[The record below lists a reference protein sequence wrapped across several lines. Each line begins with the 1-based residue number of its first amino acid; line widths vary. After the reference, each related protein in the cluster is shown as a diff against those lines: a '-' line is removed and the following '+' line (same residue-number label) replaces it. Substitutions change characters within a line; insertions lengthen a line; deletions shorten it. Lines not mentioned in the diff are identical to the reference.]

1 MSKFVSKETIS
12 ARVNCIYV
20 SSEAHCTFVV
30 NSNKEWSV
38 NKSAKLFALILISS
52 LTLGGCANAG
62 NKSMKDASPASVEAQ
77 LIIGQTTKAQV
88 EAMFGSPYETKYTDG
103 GLLIWTYRYDNTSA
117 LTMETV
123 GSVVLT
129 AGLMGTKAKGTR
141 NELVVLF
148 DENDVVKR
156 FNMSN
161 SPIEAGTGIF

>member
-1 MSKFVSKETIS
+1 MTM
-12 ARVNCIYV
+12 NL
-20 SSEAHCTFVV
+20 
-30 NSNKEWSV
+30 
-38 NKSAKLFALILISS
+38 KLFSVLLIALV
-52 LTLGGCANAG
+52 TLGGCANVG
-62 NKSMKDASPASVEAQ
+62 NKSMKDATPASVDAQ
-77 LIIGQTTKAQV
+77 LTIGQTTKAQV

-103 GLLIWTYRYDNTSA
+103 GLLIWTYRYDDTSA

-129 AGLMGTKAKGTR
+129 AGIAGTKARGTR

-161 SPIEAGTGIF
+161 SPIEAGTGLF

>member
-1 MSKFVSKETIS
+1 MTINLKLLS
-12 ARVNCIYV
+12 ALLI
-20 SSEAHCTFVV
+20 
-30 NSNKEWSV
+30 
-38 NKSAKLFALILISS
+38 ALV
-52 LTLGGCANAG
+52 TLVGCANAG
-62 NKSMKDASPASVEAQ
+62 NKSMKDATPASVEAQ
-77 LIIGQTTKAQV
+77 LTIGQTTKAQV

-103 GLLIWTYRYDNTSA
+103 GLLIWTYRYDDTSA

-129 AGLMGTKAKGTR
+129 AGIAGTKARGTR

-161 SPIEAGTGIF
+161 SPIEAGTGLF